1 RRQRDRGGGH
11 RHHPG
16 QPGLDPVCRRDPARH
31 RHLGGPGPRSAGAH
45 CRGPA
50 VRGPRHPRHGRPG
63 AARER
68 GRMSQVPGVMTRLL
82 LLVAAVLALTLLPAG
97 MPGRPDLA
105 VLVVAAAALTH
116 GPVTGGLVGLAGGW
130 LVDLVPPGGE
140 PLGAGALS
148 YALAG
153 VLMGTARRWMPWSP
167 LVPWVAA
174 VAGAG
179 AVQAVR
185 GLTAAAGV
193 GVTHPSDLLWSL
205 AATALFALLL
215 LPLLIGVERFLQ
227 SRRWA

>member
-1 RRQRDRGGGH
+1 
-11 RHHPG
+11 
-16 QPGLDPVCRRDPARH
+16 
-31 RHLGGPGPRSAGAH
+31 
-45 CRGPA
+45 
-50 VRGPRHPRHGRPG
+50 
-63 AARER
+63 
-68 GRMSQVPGVMTRLL
+68 MSKVPGVVTRLL
-82 LLVAAVLALTLLPAG
+82 LLVAAVLALNLLPAG
-97 MPGRPDLA
+97 VPGRPDLV

-174 VAGAG
+174 VGGAG
-179 AVQAVR
+179 VVQAVR

-193 GVTHPSDLLWSL
+193 GVTHPGDLLWSV

-215 LPLLIGVERFLQ
+215 LPLLIAVERFLQ
-227 SRRWA
+227 SRRWV